1 MTRQA
6 TMHHRFVPSITSVT
20 SSTTRNNEGNTMRNL
35 TRIGGAAAIAA
46 ALTLTACGGG
56 GATGPETAKGQEA
69 GSDLSKLISI
79 NEKPAADLEQ
89 GGKVTL
95 PLRSIG
101 PVFNG
106 FSNTGNNADNTAL
119 HRPIDGA
126 GTWGCWSFNFE
137 GKVSPNK
144 DFCESVDSKVEDG
157 KQTITIKVNDKATY
171 NDGTPIDVKAFQN
184 TWNILKS
191 SDAGYDIVSSGNYE
205 FVESVEAGSN
215 DKEVIVKTSQ
225 PVYPLDSLFTG
236 LIHPAVNT
244 PDIFNEGFNGELHP
258 EWMAG
263 PFKVD
268 QYDAAAKTV
277 SLVQNE
283 KWWGKKPILNSVV
296 FRQLELSAQV
306 PAFKN
311 GEIDGMEA
319 NTISLYKQ
327 LEGTSNSEVRRG
339 QRLFAGGMNI
349 NAQRITDVA
358 VRKAI
363 FAAVD
368 REALRNVR
376 FNGLNWEEPSSGS
389 MMLLPFSEYYQD
401 NYPVKETGPDAAKK
415 ILTEAGYT
423 ANSTGI
429 MEKDGLPVS
438 FKVANFGD
446 DPTTTATATT
456 LADQLKK
463 AGMDVGIAQHG
474 SADFGKIM
482 GSREFDLSL
491 SGYTVSADATEAV
504 KQFYDS
510 KTNVNG
516 LGDPELDAEI
526 AKVTSI
532 EDNAERNKA
541 AMEVEKEHMAKYFSM
556 GVVMNGPQISFVR
569 TGLANYGPSLFQ
581 SLSQVPDWSTLGWEK
596 K

>member
-1 MTRQA
+1 
-6 TMHHRFVPSITSVT
+6 
-20 SSTTRNNEGNTMRNL
+20 MRNL

-46 ALTLTACGGG
+46 TLALTACGGGG

-137 GKVSPNK
+137 GEVSPNK

-157 KQTITIKVNDKATY
+157 KQTITIKVNEKATY
-171 NDGTPIDVKAFQN
+171 NDGTPIDVKAFRN

-191 SDAGYDIVSSGNYE
+191 PDAGYDIVSSGNYG
-205 FVESVEAGSN
+205 FVESVEAGSD

-244 PDIFNEGFNGELHP
+244 PEIFNEGFNGELHP

-268 QYDAAAKTV
+268 QYDAAAKTIT
-277 SLVQNE
+277 LVPND
-283 KWWGKKPILNSVV
+283 KWWGNKPVLDSVV

-327 LEGTSNSEVRRG
+327 LEGSNNSEVRRG
-339 QRLFAGGMNI
+339 QRLFAGGINI
-349 NAQRITDVA
+349 NAQRITDTA

-415 ILTEAGYT
+415 VLTEAGYT
-423 ANSTGI
+423 ANSAGI
-429 MEKDGLPVS
+429 MEKDGVPVS

-516 LGDPELDAEI
+516 LGDADLDAEI
-526 AKVTSI
+526 AKLASI
-532 EDNAERNKA
+532 EDDAERNKA
-541 AMEVEKEHMAKYFSM
+541 AMEVERKHMEKYFSM
-556 GVVMNGPQISFVR
+556 AVIFNGPQISFVR

-581 SLSQVPDWSTLGWEK
+581 SLSLVPDWTTLGWVK

>member
-1 MTRQA
+1 MK
-6 TMHHRFVPSITSVT
+6 
-20 SSTTRNNEGNTMRNL
+20 NL
-35 TRIGGAAAIAA
+35 TRIGGAAAVAA
-46 ALTLTACGGG
+46 ALALTACGGG
-56 GATGPETAKGQEA
+56 GTPTGPETAKGQEA

-79 NEKPAADLEQ
+79 NEKPAADLEP

-95 PLRSIG
+95 PLGSIG
-101 PVFNG
+101 PDFNG
-106 FSNTGNNADNTAL
+106 FSNNGNSGDNTAL

-126 GTWGCWSFNFE
+126 GTLGCWTIDFV
-137 GKVSPNK
+137 GKVTPNK
-144 DFCESVDSKVEDG
+144 DFCEEVKNVVTDG

-191 SDAGYDIVSSGNYE
+191 PDAGYDIVSQGNYG
-205 FVESVEAGSN
+205 FVESVEAGSS
-215 DKEVIVKTSQ
+215 DKEVVVKTSQ

-244 PDIFNEGFNGELHP
+244 PQIFNEGFNGEMHP

-263 PFKVD
+263 PFKLD

-277 SLVQNE
+277 TLVPNE
-283 KWWGKKPILNSVV
+283 KWWGSKPVLENVV
-296 FRQLELSAQV
+296 FRQLETSAQIA
-306 PAFKN
+306 AFKN
-311 GEIDGMEA
+311 GEIDAMSA
-319 NTISLYKQ
+319 NTIALYKQ
-327 LEGTSNSEVRRG
+327 LEGTKDSEVRRG

-349 NAQRITDVA
+349 NAQKITDVA

-368 REALRNVR
+368 REAIRKVR

-415 ILTEAGYT
+415 VLTDAGYT
-423 ANSTGI
+423 PNAAGI
-429 MEKDGLPVS
+429 MEKDGVPIS

-446 DPTTTATATT
+446 DTTTLATATT
-456 LADQLKK
+456 LVDQLKK

-474 SADFGKIM
+474 SAEFGKII
-482 GSREFDLSL
+482 GTREFDLSL

-510 KTNVNG
+510 ATNTNG
-516 LGDPELDAEI
+516 LGDAELDKKI
-526 AKVTSI
+526 ADLASI

-556 GVVMNGPQISFVR
+556 GVLFNGPQISFVR

-581 SLSQVPDWSTLGWEK
+581 SLSQVPDWTTLGWEK